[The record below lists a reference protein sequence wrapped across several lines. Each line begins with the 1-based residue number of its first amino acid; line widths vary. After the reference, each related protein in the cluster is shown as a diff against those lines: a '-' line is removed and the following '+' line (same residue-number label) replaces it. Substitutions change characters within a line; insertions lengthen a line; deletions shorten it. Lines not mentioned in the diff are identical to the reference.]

1 MAGNAHLDRVLGMPS
16 IVLFG
21 LAYLVP
27 LTVFTTYGVVT
38 ESTAGH
44 LPAAYVVTLVAM
56 LFTAYSYGLMV
67 RAHPYAGSAYT
78 YTQRAFGPHLGF
90 MTGWTLLLDYLFLP
104 MINYLVMGIYLEAAF
119 PGVPVAVWIIGA
131 ILLVTGLNIL
141 GIRLVA
147 RMNFVLV
154 AVQVVFIAVFLV
166 AAGRTIAGSDL
177 PSLTE
182 PFLPSGGEAS
192 AVLGGA
198 AILCLS
204 FLGFDAVSTLAEET
218 HDPRRRIP
226 RAIMLV
232 TVIGGALFILLSYV
246 GHLVFPRYSEFT
258 DVDSAALDVVGTAGG
273 AALTAFFTAAYI
285 AGCFGSAMAS
295 QASVSRILYA
305 MGRDGA
311 LPSAVFGRLHPR
323 FGRRR
328 PAVVHRAGHQPRAGL
343 FDDQLRRAG
352 GVLARQPVGRQA
364 LRDRR
369 GAPDTGEPG
378 GLRSGA
384 GHRCAAHAVVV
395 DQPVGHDVRRRPRV
409 DRRRLRLPA
418 RAAQAVR
425 PPARPGRSPPAPTS
439 RGRARPGAGTRARSR
454 RAGPVP
460 GTAARSAPRAGRRSG
475 RRRGGCAAR
484 T

>member
-1 MAGNAHLDRVLGMPS
+1 MAENTHLARVLGMPS

-38 ESTAGH
+38 DLTAGH
-44 LPAAYVVTLVAM
+44 LPAAYVVTLTAM

-67 RAHPYAGSAYT
+67 RAHPFAGSAYT

-90 MTGWTLLLDYLFLP
+90 MTGWALLLDYLFLP

-131 ILLVTGLNIL
+131 ILLVTGLNVL

-166 AAGRTIAGSDL
+166 AVARTTAGTGL
-177 PSLTE
+177 PPLAE
-182 PFLPSGGEAS
+182 PFLPDGGEAS

-204 FLGFDAVSTLAEET
+204 FLGFDAVSTLSEET
-218 HDPRRRIP
+218 RDPRRRIP

-232 TVIGGALFILLSYV
+232 TLIGGALFIVVSYA
-246 GHLVFPRYSEFT
+246 GHLVFPRYAEFT
-258 DVDSAALDVVGTAGG
+258 DVDSAALDVVGAAGG

-311 LPSAVFGRLHPR
+311 LPARIFGRLHRR
-323 FGRRR
+323 FHTPALATTVVGVLSLIALVISLELASSMISFGALVAFSLVNLSAIKHYVIDENRRTPVNLLAYAAVPGIGVLLTLWLWTSLSGTTFVVGLAWIAAGFGYLLGLTRLFTRR
-328 PAVVHRAGHQPRAGL
+328 PPEL
-343 FDDQLRRAG
+343 QL
-352 GVLARQPVGRQA
+352 
-364 LRDRR
+364 
-369 GAPDTGEPG
+369 
-378 GLRSGA
+378 
-384 GHRCAAHAVVV
+384 
-395 DQPVGHDVRRRPRV
+395 
-409 DRRRLRLPA
+409 
-418 RAAQAVR
+418 
-425 PPARPGRSPPAPTS
+425 
-439 RGRARPGAGTRARSR
+439 
-454 RAGPVP
+454 
-460 GTAARSAPRAGRRSG
+460 TA
-475 RRRGGCAAR
+475 
-484 T
+484 

>member
-38 ESTAGH
+38 EQTAGH

-90 MTGWTLLLDYLFLP
+90 MTGWALLLDYLFLP

-147 RMNFVLV
+147 RMNFLLV
-154 AVQVVFIAVFLV
+154 AVQIVFIAVFLV
-166 AAGRTIAGSDL
+166 AAARAVSGTGL
-177 PSLTE
+177 PSLAE
-182 PFLPSGGEAS
+182 PFLPDGGEAS

-232 TVIGGALFILLSYV
+232 TVIGGALFILVSYA
-246 GHLVFPRYSEFT
+246 GHIVFPRWQEFT
-258 DVDSAALDVVGTAGG
+258 DVDSAALDVVGAAGG
-273 AALTAFFTAAYI
+273 AAMTAFFTAAYI

-305 MGRDGA
+305 MGRDGV
-311 LPSAVFGRLHPR
+311 LPARVFGRLHQR
-323 FGRRR
+323 FHTPAPATVVVGVLSLIALVISLELASSMISFGALVAFSLVNLSAIKHYVIDEGRRT
-328 PAVVHRAGHQPRAGL
+328 PANLVAYAVVPGIGVLLTLWLWTSLSGTTFVVGLSWIAAGL
-343 FDDQLRRAG
+343 VYL
-352 GVLARQPVGRQA
+352 L
-364 LRDRR
+364 
-369 GAPDTGEPG
+369 
-378 GLRSGA
+378 GLTRMFT
-384 GHRCAAHAVVV
+384 
-395 DQPVGHDVRRRPRV
+395 RRPPE
-409 DRRRLRLPA
+409 LRLSEA
-418 RAAQAVR
+418 ELA
-425 PPARPGRSPPAPTS
+425 S
-439 RGRARPGAGTRARSR
+439 
-454 RAGPVP
+454 
-460 GTAARSAPRAGRRSG
+460 
-475 RRRGGCAAR
+475 
-484 T
+484 

>member
-1 MAGNAHLDRVLGMPS
+1 MAENTHLDRVLGMPS

-38 ESTAGH
+38 ELTSGH
-44 LPAAYVVTLVAM
+44 LPAAYVVTLTAM

-67 RAHPYAGSAYT
+67 RAHPFAGSAYT
-78 YTQRAFGPHLGF
+78 YTQRSFGPHLGF
-90 MTGWTLLLDYLFLP
+90 MTGWALLLDYLFLP

-131 ILLVTGLNIL
+131 ILLVTGLNVL

-154 AVQVVFIAVFLV
+154 AIQVVFIVVFLV
-166 AAGRTIAGSDL
+166 AVARTTAGTGM
-177 PSLTE
+177 PSLAE
-182 PFLPSGGEAS
+182 PFLPDGGEAS

-204 FLGFDAVSTLAEET
+204 FLGFDAVSTLSEET
-218 HDPRRRIP
+218 RDPRRRIP

-232 TVIGGALFILLSYV
+232 TLIGGALFIVVSYA

-258 DVDSAALDVVGTAGG
+258 DVDSAALDVVGAAGG

-311 LPSAVFGRLHPR
+311 LPAAVFGRLHRR
-323 FGRRR
+323 FHTPALATAVVGVLSLIALVISLELASSMISFGALVAFSLVNLSVVKHYVIDEGRRT
-328 PAVVHRAGHQPRAGL
+328 PANLIAYAVVPGIGVLLTLWLWTSLSGTTFVVGLAWIAAGL
-343 FDDQLRRAG
+343 VYLAG
-352 GVLARQPVGRQA
+352 LTRMF
-364 LRDRR
+364 
-369 GAPDTGEPG
+369 T
-378 GLRSGA
+378 
-384 GHRCAAHAVVV
+384 
-395 DQPVGHDVRRRPRV
+395 RRPPE
-409 DRRRLRLPA
+409 LRLSEA
-418 RAAQAVR
+418 ELAA
-425 PPARPGRSPPAPTS
+425 
-439 RGRARPGAGTRARSR
+439 
-454 RAGPVP
+454 
-460 GTAARSAPRAGRRSG
+460 
-475 RRRGGCAAR
+475 
-484 T
+484 

>member
-38 ESTAGH
+38 EQTAGH

-67 RAHPYAGSAYT
+67 RAHPFAGSAYT

-90 MTGWTLLLDYLFLP
+90 MTGWALLLDYLFLP

-131 ILLVTGLNIL
+131 ILLVTGLNVL

-166 AAGRTIAGSDL
+166 AAGRTLAGSDL

-232 TVIGGALFILLSYV
+232 TVIGGALFILVSYV

-258 DVDSAALDVVGTAGG
+258 DVDSAALDVVGAAGG
-273 AALTAFFTAAYI
+273 AVLTAFFTAAYI

-311 LPSAVFGRLHPR
+311 LPAQIFGRLHQR
-323 FGRRR
+323 FHT
-328 PAVVHRAGHQPRAGL
+328 PAPATAVVGLLSCIALVISLELASSMISFGALVAFSLVNLSVVKHYVIDEGHRTPANLVAYAVVPGI
-343 FDDQLRRAG
+343 
-352 GVLARQPVGRQA
+352 GVLLTLWLWTSLSGTTFVVGLAWIAAGFVYLLA
-364 LRDRR
+364 L
-369 GAPDTGEPG
+369 T
-378 GLRSGA
+378 
-384 GHRCAAHAVVV
+384 
-395 DQPVGHDVRRRPRV
+395 RV
-409 DRRRLRLPA
+409 FT
-418 RAAQAVR
+418 QR
-425 PPARPGRSPPAPTS
+425 PPELRMSDAE
-439 RGRARPGAGTRARSR
+439 
-454 RAGPVP
+454 
-460 GTAARSAPRAGRRSG
+460 AAS
-475 RRRGGCAAR
+475 
-484 T
+484 

>member
-38 ESTAGH
+38 ELTAGH

-67 RAHPYAGSAYT
+67 RAHPFAGSAYT
-78 YTQRAFGPHLGF
+78 YTQRSFGPHLGF
-90 MTGWTLLLDYLFLP
+90 MTGWALLLDYLFLP

-131 ILLVTGLNIL
+131 ILLVTGLNVL

-154 AVQVVFIAVFLV
+154 AVQVVFIVVFLV
-166 AAGRTIAGSDL
+166 AVARTTAGTGL
-177 PSLTE
+177 PSLAE
-182 PFLPSGGEAS
+182 PFLPDGGEAP

-204 FLGFDAVSTLAEET
+204 FLGFDAVSTLSEET
-218 HDPRRRIP
+218 RDPRRRIP

-232 TVIGGALFILLSYV
+232 TLIGGALFIVVSYA

-258 DVDSAALDVVGTAGG
+258 DVDSAALDVVGAAGG

-311 LPSAVFGRLHPR
+311 LPAVVFGRLHRR
-323 FGRRR
+323 FHTPALATAVVGVLSLIALVISLELASSMISFGALVAFSLVNLSVVKHYVIDEGRRT
-328 PAVVHRAGHQPRAGL
+328 PANLLAYAVVPGI
-343 FDDQLRRAG
+343 
-352 GVLARQPVGRQA
+352 GVLLTLWLWTSLSGTTFAVGLA
-364 LRDRR
+364 WIAAGFVYLL
-369 GAPDTGEPG
+369 
-378 GLRSGA
+378 GLTRMFT
-384 GHRCAAHAVVV
+384 
-395 DQPVGHDVRRRPRV
+395 RRPPE
-409 DRRRLRLPA
+409 LRLSEA
-418 RAAQAVR
+418 ELAA
-425 PPARPGRSPPAPTS
+425 
-439 RGRARPGAGTRARSR
+439 
-454 RAGPVP
+454 
-460 GTAARSAPRAGRRSG
+460 
-475 RRRGGCAAR
+475 
-484 T
+484 